1 MGPYKLLQPPRRWSR
16 PHEPTS
22 IMANAQ
28 RKNKN
33 RIRRA
38 WLPHCGYPS
47 LTANLPNPTFY
58 VNFRMFFYHIKPY
71 TVARDSFRGYQSISS
86 PKPAKIAELSL
97 RGLRRSGWPLQGSN
111 WPEK

>member
-1 MGPYKLLQPPRRWSR
+1 MGPYKLLQPPRGWSR

-58 VNFRMFFYHIKPY
+58 VNFRTFSYHIKPY
-71 TVARDSFRGYQSISS
+71 TVARDSFRGYQNH
-86 PKPAKIAELSL
+86 PQNQQK
-97 RGLRRSGWPLQGSN
+97 
-111 WPEK
+111 